1 MKLYTNKGGSGDRT
15 FLLLHGLGC
24 NGDVWKGL
32 ISKINQAKA
41 GKWIAPD
48 LRGHGRSDWAEEYC
62 VGYHANDLA
71 TILNNES
78 NIIVVGH
85 SMGAYIGII
94 LALGIY
100 NLDIK
105 FVLGI
110 GQKTKWLIHEKKKL
124 FEFAEKPVRIFKTK
138 SEALM
143 RYLKVSGL
151 NGIIDVNDPRLDDAI
166 VKNGLGY
173 ALAADPKTV
182 LVAGSSIGLFQAAS
196 YNNKI
201 RLVCGEY
208 DNVTNLKS
216 LQELDKKAFELRG
229 LSHNAHVEDPTIIW
243 NILENLEQ
251 EYLLID

>member
-24 NGDVWKGL
+24 NSDVWKGL

-48 LRGHGRSDWAEEYC
+48 LRGHGRSHWAEEYC
-62 VGYHANDLA
+62 AGYHANDLA
-71 TILNNES
+71 NIVKNES
-78 NIIVVGH
+78 NLIVVGH
-85 SMGAYIGII
+85 SMGAFISII

-110 GQKTKWLIHEKKKL
+110 GQKTKWLIDEKKKL
-124 FEFAEKPVRIFKTK
+124 FEFAAKPVHIFKTK

-151 NGIIDVNDPRLDDAI
+151 ANIIDPTDPRLNNAI
-166 VKNGLGY
+166 VKNKRGY
-173 ALAADPKTV
+173 SLAADPKTV
-182 LVAGSSIGLFQAAS
+182 LVAGSPIGLFQAAS
-196 YNNKI
+196 YNTKI

-229 LSHNAHVEDPTIIW
+229 LSHNAHVEDPTVIW
-243 NILENLEQ
+243 KILENLEE
-251 EYLLID
+251 EYL

>member
-138 SEALM
+138 GEAIM

-151 NGIIDVNDPRLDDAI
+151 TDIMDPTDPRLNNAI
-166 VKNGLGY
+166 VKSNGGY

-182 LVAGSSIGLFQAAS
+182 LVGGSPNGLFQAAS
-196 YNNKI
+196 YKTKI
-201 RLVCGEY
+201 RLTCGEY
-208 DNVTNLKS
+208 DDVTNLKA
-216 LQELDKKAFELRG
+216 LQQLDKKAFELRG
-229 LSHNAHVEDPTIIW
+229 LSHNAHVEDPAVIW
-243 NILENLEQ
+243 KILEDL
-251 EYLLID
+251 

>member
-1 MKLYTNKGGSGDRT
+1 M
-15 FLLLHGLGC
+15 
-24 NGDVWKGL
+24 
-32 ISKINQAKA
+32 
-41 GKWIAPD
+41 
-48 LRGHGRSDWAEEYC
+48 
-62 VGYHANDLA
+62 
-71 TILNNES
+71 
-78 NIIVVGH
+78 
-85 SMGAYIGII
+85 
-94 LALGIY
+94 
-100 NLDIK
+100 
-105 FVLGI
+105 
-110 GQKTKWLIHEKKKL
+110 
-124 FEFAEKPVRIFKTK
+124 
-138 SEALM
+138 
-143 RYLKVSGL
+143 SGL
-151 NGIIDVNDPRLDDAI
+151 NGIIDVNDPRLDNAI

-229 LSHNAHVEDPTIIW
+229 LSHNAHVEDPTVIW